1 MSLKII
7 RKAFETRLATW
18 AATVPINVAYENAS
32 FTQTNTAY
40 VETFTLPGQTT
51 AQYMAQNDRSYIG
64 IVQINIHVPH
74 NIGTSVAHNYAQS
87 IAALYNL
94 YIVEDLLRIYTQP
107 AYELPAQKTD
117 THYILPLRIPYQ
129 CEVA

>member
-7 RKAFETRLATW
+7 RKAFETRLSTW
-18 AATVPINVAYENAS
+18 AATIPIDVAYENVTYAP
-32 FTQTNTAY
+32 TNNAY
-40 VETFTLPGQTT
+40 VEAFILPGQTT
-51 AQYMAQNDRSYIG
+51 SQYLAQNDRSYIG
-64 IVQINIHVPH
+64 IVQINVHIPH
-74 NIGTSVAHNYAQS
+74 NIGPATAHNYAES

-107 AYELPAQKTD
+107 AYELPGQTTD

-129 CEVA
+129 CEAA